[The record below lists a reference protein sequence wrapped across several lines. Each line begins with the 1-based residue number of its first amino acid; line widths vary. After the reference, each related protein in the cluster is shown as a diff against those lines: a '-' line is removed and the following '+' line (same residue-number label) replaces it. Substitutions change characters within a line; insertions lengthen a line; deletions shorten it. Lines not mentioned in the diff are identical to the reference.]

1 LGATGC
7 VVLAIALAWYV
18 LRMRGR
24 LSTLVDYAL
33 VLPLGIPG
41 IALSIGILSAWI
53 LVPGGLYGTLW
64 ILLLAYVTAHIPVA
78 MQFVG
83 SAFHRIHTELEDASR
98 VAGHSWWSTLRRID
112 IPLMG
117 PALLGCWLLIYVVI
131 LREISLVILLY
142 NPSTI
147 VLSVGLMDV
156 WANGFYPELAVYSLL
171 LLVLGLL
178 PVAALW
184 KFARFSPT

>member
-1 LGATGC
+1 
-7 VVLAIALAWYV
+7 
-18 LRMRGR
+18 M
-24 LSTLVDYAL
+24 
-33 VLPLGIPG
+33 
-41 IALSIGILSAWI
+41 
-53 LVPGGLYGTLW
+53 
-64 ILLLAYVTAHIPVA
+64 
-78 MQFVG
+78 
-83 SAFHRIHTELEDASR
+83 
-98 VAGHSWWSTLRRID
+98 RRID